1 MAEESIDRR
10 MARLEA
16 RAEIAELL
24 ARYAFAIDDHD
35 FDALGELFAPDAR
48 FGSPGS
54 THVGREAIVANY
66 RALGELYPITLHE
79 ARGFVLEFLDDD
91 HARGEVL
98 GFSEQA
104 SGANTVVTSFRYD
117 DEYVRLDGR
126 WRFASRQVRTLYAMT
141 HAELA
146 SGGLAWELR
155 KRWPHRAAAA
165 RSTTWI
171 GRYRVL
177 VIAVQTGSLGGP
189 AGSVAWAGRRHD
201 DDRPDASSGA

>member
-1 MAEESIDRR
+1 MAEEAIERR
-10 MARLEA
+10 IARLEA
-16 RAEIAELL
+16 RAEITELL
-24 ARYAFAIDDHD
+24 ARYAFLLDDHE
-35 FDALGELFAPDAR
+35 FDAVGELFAPDAR

-54 THVGREAIVANY
+54 THVGRDAIVANY
-66 RALGELYPITLHE
+66 RTLGEVYPITLHE
-79 ARGFVLEFLDDD
+79 ARGFVLEFRDDE

-104 SGANTVVTSFRYD
+104 SDEHTVITSFRYD

-155 KRWPHRAAAA
+155 KRWPHRAP
-165 RSTTWI
+165 T
-171 GRYRVL
+171 
-177 VIAVQTGSLGGP
+177 P
-189 AGSVAWAGRRHD
+189 AELPAYLHKAGND
-201 DDRPDASSGA
+201 T

>member
-1 MAEESIDRR
+1 MAEDSIERR

-24 ARYAFAIDDHD
+24 ARYAFLLDDHE
-35 FDALGELFAPDAR
+35 FEAVGELFAPDAR

-66 RALGELYPITLHE
+66 RALGEVYPITLHE
-79 ARGFVLEFLDDD
+79 ARGFVLELLDDD

-104 SGANTVVTSFRYD
+104 SDRNTVVTSFRYA

-146 SGGLAWELR
+146 SGGLGWELR
-155 KRWPHRAAAA
+155 KRWPHR
-165 RSTTWI
+165 T
-171 GRYRVL
+171 
-177 VIAVQTGSLGGP
+177 P
-189 AGSVAWAGRRHD
+189 APAELPAYLHHAGHD
-201 DDRPDASSGA
+201 T

>member
-10 MARLEA
+10 IARLEA

-24 ARYAFAIDDHD
+24 TRYAFLIDDHE
-35 FDALGELFAPDAR
+35 FEALGELFAPDAR
-48 FGSPGS
+48 FGSPGR
-54 THVGREAIVANY
+54 THAGREAIVANY
-66 RALGELYPITLHE
+66 RVLGEAYPITLHE

-104 SGANTVVTSFRYD
+104 SRGSTVVTSFRYH
-117 DEYVRLDGR
+117 DEYVRLDRR

-155 KRWPHRAAAA
+155 NRWPHRAPAPPSSRLTCTAPG
-165 RSTTWI
+165 T
-171 GRYRVL
+171 
-177 VIAVQTGSLGGP
+177 
-189 AGSVAWAGRRHD
+189 AGSRPEQRVQRRG
-201 DDRPDASSGA
+201 SGGVGC

>member
-1 MAEESIDRR
+1 MAEESIDLRLG
-10 MARLEA
+10 RLEA

-24 ARYAFAIDDHD
+24 TRYAFLIDDHE

-54 THVGREAIVANY
+54 THVGRDAIVANY

-79 ARGFVLEFLDDD
+79 ARGSVLEFLDDD

-104 SGANTVVTSFRYD
+104 SSANTVVTSFRYA

-155 KRWPHRAAAA
+155 KRWPHR
-165 RSTTWI
+165 
-171 GRYRVL
+171 V
-177 VIAVQTGSLGGP
+177 P
-189 AGSVAWAGRRHD
+189 APAELPAYLRNAGHD
-201 DDRPDASSGA
+201 R

>member
-10 MARLEA
+10 IARLEA

-24 ARYAFAIDDHD
+24 ARYAFLLDEHEFEAV
-35 FDALGELFAPDAR
+35 GELFAPDAR
-48 FGSPGS
+48 FGSPGR
-54 THVGREAIVANY
+54 THTGREAIVANY
-66 RALGELYPITLHE
+66 RALGQVYTITLHE

-104 SGANTVVTSFRYD
+104 SDGNTVVTSFRYA
-117 DEYVRLDGR
+117 DEYVRLGGR

-155 KRWPHRAAAA
+155 KRWPHRA
-165 RSTTWI
+165 
-171 GRYRVL
+171 
-177 VIAVQTGSLGGP
+177 P
-189 AGSVAWAGRRHD
+189 APAELPAYLHNAGHD
-201 DDRPDASSGA
+201 R

>member
-1 MAEESIDRR
+1 MAEESFERR
-10 MARLEA
+10 LARLEA

-24 ARYAFAIDDHD
+24 ARYAFLLDDHE
-35 FDALGELFAPDAR
+35 FEAVGELFAPQAR

-66 RALGELYPITLHE
+66 RALAEVYPVTLHE
-79 ARGFVLEFLDDD
+79 ARGFVLEFRDDE

-104 SGANTVVTSFRYD
+104 SARHTVITSFRYD

-126 WRFASRQVRTLYAMT
+126 WRFASRRVRTLYAMT

-155 KRWPHRAAAA
+155 KRWPHRAPALAELPA
-165 RSTTWI
+165 SWP
-171 GRYRVL
+171 G
-177 VIAVQTGSLGGP
+177 TGN
-189 AGSVAWAGRRHD
+189 D
-201 DDRPDASSGA
+201 T